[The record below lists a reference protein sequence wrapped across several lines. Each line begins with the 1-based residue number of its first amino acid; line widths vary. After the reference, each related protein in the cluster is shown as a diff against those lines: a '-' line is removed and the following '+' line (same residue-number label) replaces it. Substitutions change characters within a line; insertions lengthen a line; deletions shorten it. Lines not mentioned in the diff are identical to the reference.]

1 MLEIKEPELK
11 RRHEQVL
18 ENLIANK
25 LFPECEYVEGEDGS
39 NSVVH
44 YYIEVNN
51 QPRGGFICVNEGKF
65 GGVILKTEKVTY
77 LKKEGFEDEQINEE
91 PVWAVAP
98 CPMSFICMLAIPLIN
113 NLQFSDELM
122 NEYQQTVAAETKK
135 NVRKKKRRI

>member
-25 LFPECEYVEGEDGS
+25 LFPECEYSEGENGT

-44 YYIEVNN
+44 YYIEVND

-65 GGVILKTEKVTY
+65 GGVICKTEKVTY
-77 LKKEGFEDEQINEE
+77 LTKEGFDDEQINEE
-91 PVWAVAP
+91 PVWAIAP
-98 CPMSFICMLAIPLIN
+98 CPMSFICMLAIPLIGQ
-113 NLQFSDELM
+113 LQFSEDLM
-122 NEYQQTVAAETKK
+122 EEYQQTVAAETEK
-135 NVRKKKRRI
+135 NARKKKRGI